1 MNKFPNKAPA
11 EKLVLTYDF
20 TNELAGDEFLTGE
33 VTVKVTLLR
42 GVDANP
48 AAIQNGLPQ
57 VESKRVLVPIKG
69 GFHNCIYQVEVVA
82 VTNNP
87 RKVLSLAADL
97 PVVD

>member
-1 MNKFPNKAPA
+1 MKSLPNKAPA

-20 TNELAGDEFLTGE
+20 TNELAADEFLTGE
-33 VTVKVTLLR
+33 VTVSITLLR

-48 AAIQNGLPQ
+48 GAMRNGEPQ
-57 VESKRVLVPIKG
+57 VETKRVLLPIKG
-69 GFHNCIYQVEVVA
+69 GLNNCIYQVEVVA

-87 RKVLSLAADL
+87 RKVLALAAEL

>member
-1 MNKFPNKAPA
+1 MKSFPNKAPA

-20 TNELAGDEFLTGE
+20 TNELAADEFLTGE
-33 VTVKVTLLR
+33 VNVNITLLR

-48 AAIQNGLPQ
+48 AAMRNGEPQ
-57 VESKRVLVPIKG
+57 VENKRVLLPIKG
-69 GFHNCIYQVEVVA
+69 GLNNCIYQVEVVA

-87 RKVLSLAADL
+87 LKVLALAAEL